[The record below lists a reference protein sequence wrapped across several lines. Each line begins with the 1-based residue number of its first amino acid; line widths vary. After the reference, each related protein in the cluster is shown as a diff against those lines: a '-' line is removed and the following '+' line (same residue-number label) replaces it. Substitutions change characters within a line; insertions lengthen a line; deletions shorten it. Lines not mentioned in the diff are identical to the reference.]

1 MLESVVDLQ
10 YSCKVHI
17 FTLSKRSAPLF
28 LVLEFRAYEVSFD
41 MMDRSP
47 GSPGILK
54 DGNIIPP
61 AVAWVEAASRLD
73 SA

>member
-1 MLESVVDLQ
+1 
-10 YSCKVHI
+10 
-17 FTLSKRSAPLF
+17 
-28 LVLEFRAYEVSFD
+28 VLEFRAYEVSFD